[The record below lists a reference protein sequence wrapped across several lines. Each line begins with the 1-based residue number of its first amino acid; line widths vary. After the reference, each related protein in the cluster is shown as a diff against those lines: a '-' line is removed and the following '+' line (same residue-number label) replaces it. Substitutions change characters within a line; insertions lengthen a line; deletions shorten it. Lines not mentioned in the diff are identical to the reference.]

1 MIGISGPSTSIR
13 QLSMPSPA
21 IADKRCSIV
30 DILYSLDPSVVDNVV
45 KPTSLA
51 VA

>member
-13 QLSMPSPA
+13 QLSIPSPA

-30 DILYSLDPSVVDNVV
+30 DILWSPEPRVVDNVV

-51 VA
+51 IA